1 MAAENMPK
9 TTSPPSNVA
18 RVNLVKML
26 NTPPFATRV
35 TAQWRA
41 FVVDTLTENVN
52 RTAPQIRSIFDK
64 AGGNMG
70 KPGSVSFGFD
80 EVSLVIVPAE
90 GLDEE
95 KAMEIALEA
104 GAEDVQTSE
113 GVFEITGP
121 RRRVMPSVMPLS
133 MPRLSRVHSSGQ

>member
-1 MAAENMPK
+1 MLQSHRVAAKAGGGDPSMNLTLRYAIEDAGLRICQR
-9 TTSPPSNVA
+9 TTSPGPSNGA
-18 RVNLVKML
+18 RGNLVKML

-35 TAQWRA
+35 TARNGVA

-80 EVSLVIVPAE
+80 EVVGDRVRGRTRRGE
-90 GLDEE
+90 GHGDRF
-95 KAMEIALEA
+95 
-104 GAEDVQTSE
+104 G
-113 GVFEITGP
+113 GW
-121 RRRVMPSVMPLS
+121 R
-133 MPRLSRVHSSGQ
+133 